1 MWGKVIALFAQIV
14 LVQFKIAFLQTPHP
28 LEDHAEKA
36 VHTVCCRPGHV
47 SCSITLPKRA
57 YVSGENLRTEVVVHN
72 MSIRKS
78 GAVSLQLKQVII
90 KSMFRNKVK
99 CIMHNNVLYL
109 VLLCCLYRFSIKMNI
124 KKARYCVKPN
134 NDGHSNQL

>member
-1 MWGKVIALFAQIV
+1 MLGEIMHYPNQLHLYCRF
-14 LVQFKIAFLQTPHP
+14 FKTPHP

-90 KSMFRNKVK
+90 KSMFRNEVK
-99 CIMHNNVLYL
+99 CIKHNNVLYF
-109 VLLCCLYRFSIKMNI
+109 VLFC
-124 KKARYCVKPN
+124 
-134 NDGHSNQL
+134 

>member
-1 MWGKVIALFAQIV
+1 M
-14 LVQFKIAFLQTPHP
+14 LVEIMHYPNQLHLYCHFFKTPHP

-99 CIMHNNVLYL
+99 CIKHNTLFRALLLIISLFFSLY
-109 VLLCCLYRFSIKMNI
+109 IKMKMI
-124 KKARYCVKPN
+124 QARNC
-134 NDGHSNQL
+134 D

>member
-1 MWGKVIALFAQIV
+1 MYASVNFKQLKQPIRLLHRVPRVAELIFVNHNYDLKAIM
-14 LVQFKIAFLQTPHP
+14 LVEIMHYPNQLHLYCHFFKTPHP

-90 KSMFRNKVK
+90 KSMFRNKV
-99 CIMHNNVLYL
+99 
-109 VLLCCLYRFSIKMNI
+109 
-124 KKARYCVKPN
+124 
-134 NDGHSNQL
+134 

>member
-1 MWGKVIALFAQIV
+1 MHYPNQLHLYCRF
-14 LVQFKIAFLQTPHP
+14 FKTPHP

-99 CIMHNNVLYL
+99 CIKHNNVLYF
-109 VLLCCLYRFSIKMNI
+109 VLFC
-124 KKARYCVKPN
+124 
-134 NDGHSNQL
+134 